1 MNRTFLRIL
10 NSCHTIRIAASK
22 NTGYDRC
29 SAQHFRVRVF
39 SPSFVNS
46 VVISRHLYQIV
57 TSVIAP
63 LARTVW
69 VGEWHID
76 NQKKWIDSINQL
88 KIKFESQFLCL
99 FLSLFLSIR
108 CNPISI
114 NEIDDLSV
122 NLLLICLYSS
132 IKFKHGKLSL
142 IISHTVK
149 FRNFCFYWFIHWKG
163 SSCVHD
169 GCALCLKRF
178 TRSPFLSFCVI

>member
-1 MNRTFLRIL
+1 MIVALL
-10 NSCHTIRIAASK
+10 NICSVSCACFFSF
-22 NTGYDRC
+22 
-29 SAQHFRVRVF
+29 FRQQCC
-39 SPSFVNS
+39 
-46 VVISRHLYQIV
+46 YQQ
-57 TSVIAP
+57 TSVSNRYKCHCTLGP
-63 LARTVW
+63 NSLSRNM
-69 VGEWHID
+69 WHID
-76 NQKKWIDSINQL
+76 NEKKWIDSINQL

-99 FLSLFLSIR
+99 FLSLFLSVR

-114 NEIDDLSV
+114 NKIDDLSV

-149 FRNFCFYWFIHWKG
+149 FRNFCFHWFIHWKG

-178 TRSPFLSFCVI
+178 TRSPFLSFCVMKFHNRQ